1 MKTYYIL
8 SSVLG
13 SEDTAKNRIDKALA
27 PTWPT
32 F

>member
-1 MKTYYIL
+1 MNTYYIL

-13 SEDTAKNRIDKALA
+13 SEDTAKNRRDKGPA